1 MIIRLSLLYLKG
13 FVGEGIPQGRR
24 LGGVLGGY
32 VTLLQ
37 IPKSFQKKKSE
48 KKIISRTNKFSI
60 CIFGHITY
68 FIYFCT
74 AILNYTEFLSWYTL
88 HQEEGPALI
97 GVYFTNSERGYP
109 SKKYFIDE
117 RCFSHRCN
125 CEKVKGK
132 ERFGK
137 LHIICNRRG
146 IINLYGKALRNP

>member
-32 VTLLQ
+32 
-37 IPKSFQKKKSE
+37 IPLIEIKCSE
-48 KKIISRTNKFSI
+48 KKKNSKKKNFLTKFGYI
-60 CIFGHITY
+60 KLFTY
-68 FIYFCT
+68 LCH
-74 AILNYTEFLSWYTL
+74 AILNYTEFLSWCTL

-109 SKKYFIDE
+109 SKKYLIDE